1 MRPKARWFTPVVL
14 LALALAA
21 GCQKGPRPI
30 ALDADT
36 CAFCRMGVSDPKFAG
51 ELVTDKGKVFTF
63 DSLECLAAYV
73 VTGGEG
79 TPGTPWVADFNQPG
93 GWIKA
98 AEAFFVRSPALRS
111 PMALNVAAFKTRAE
125 FEKAKGEYRGA
136 ELRWADVLDLVRT
149 SGFADRAGNHPHG
162 TSQP

>member
-1 MRPKARWFTPVVL
+1 MRPKSLAFTQLLLV
-14 LALALAA
+14 LALWA
-21 GCQKGPRPI
+21 GCQKGPRPV
-30 ALDADT
+30 ALDTDT
-36 CAFCRMGVSDPKFAG
+36 CAFCRMAVSDPKFAG

-73 VTGGEG
+73 VTERESAQ
-79 TPGTPWVADFNQPG
+79 GTPWVTNYNAPG

-98 AEAFFVRSPALRS
+98 DEAFFVRSPVLRS

-136 ELRWADVLDLVRT
+136 EMRWADVLDLVRT
-149 SGFADRAGNHPHG
+149 SGFIGKAGDHAHG
-162 TSQP
+162 TLQP